1 MRREGYVASMEDMR
15 NAHKILFE
23 KSEGVGVEGRKSIL
37 RSGI

>member
-1 MRREGYVASMEDMR
+1 MR

-37 RSGI
+37 RSGIWHRGRVSSGSG